1 VKKHYFIPHL
11 IFAFHLEAALSC
23 LCVILVTSQW
33 NVRESSSSHFRG
45 LTAAAWMFH
54 SGFWLM
60 QGTLMIKAWYA

>member
-1 VKKHYFIPHL
+1 MIILFLTLYLLSIL
-11 IFAFHLEAALSC
+11 LEAMLNC

-45 LTAAAWMFH
+45 LIAAAWMFH

-60 QGTLMIKAWYA
+60 QGTLMIKAW